1 MIQNLLFD
9 LGGVILD
16 IDRLKAVEA
25 LRAAGMRS
33 PEELLGDYGQKGP
46 FLALERGEITPAT
59 FRDELRTYFD
69 RPVDDETIDSA
80 FCEFLRGIPQ
90 HRLRALEELHRR
102 FKLYLLSNTNALM
115 WDRYILPEFTKA
127 GHDINYY
134 FDGIIASFQVKAY
147 KPEPAIFRAAESILG
162 IDPEETLFFDDSQA
176 NVEAARRL
184 GFHAALV
191 TPETDFITIISKQ
204 LPK

>member
-1 MIQNLLFD
+1 MIKNLLFD

-16 IDRLKAVEA
+16 IDRMKAVEA
-25 LRAAGMRS
+25 LRDAGMRD

-46 FLALERGEITPAT
+46 FLALERGEITSAQ
-59 FRDELRTYFD
+59 FRDELRAHFD
-69 RPVDDETIDSA
+69 RPVDDDTIDEA
-80 FCEFLRGIPQ
+80 FCQFLRGIPD
-90 HRLRALEELHRR
+90 HRLRALEQLHRR
-102 FKLYLLSNTNALM
+102 FRIYLLSNTNPLM
-115 WDRYILPEFTKA
+115 WERYILPEFTRL

-134 FDGIIASFQVKAY
+134 FDGLITSFEVKAY
-147 KPEPAIFRAAESILG
+147 KPEPAIFKAAEELLG

-191 TPETDFITIISKQ
+191 TPENDFITHISKK
-204 LPK
+204 LPQ